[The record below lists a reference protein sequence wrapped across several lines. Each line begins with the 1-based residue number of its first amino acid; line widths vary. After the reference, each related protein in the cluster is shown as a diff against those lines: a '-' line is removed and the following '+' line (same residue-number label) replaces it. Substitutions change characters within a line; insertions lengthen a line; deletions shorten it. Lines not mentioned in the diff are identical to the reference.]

1 MYEIIEMVVA
11 ALIGGGLWGLVTW
24 RVRKKKLERENAVKD
39 YREFED
45 IIDSY
50 IDRMSKLSDEI
61 VKLQEENMSLRQQLI
76 VQLEITKQNDNRDE
90 QPD

>member
-1 MYEIIEMVVA
+1 MYEIIEMIVA

-24 RVRKKKLERENAVKD
+24 RVRKKKMERENAVKD

-45 IIDSY
+45 IIDGY

-61 VKLQEENMSLRQQLI
+61 VKLQEENMNLRQQLI
-76 VQLEITKQNDNRDE
+76 VQFEITKQNDNRDE